1 MKRLFAVLLLLL
13 SSVVV
18 LSVASTASLA
28 QFRSDRSESDPPLNT
43 ASAMQGGD
51 SFFSRLFD
59 PTRFSMHQSF
69 SSSFISGGGGSLGIS
84 MFTNT
89 FSFHPSD
96 DLFVSADVSA
106 VYSPFSSFGS
116 AYSNSLN
123 GIYLTNARLDWKLS
137 DNAFMRVEYLG
148 GPTAGMYGAYSPYY
162 NPFYTPTSPAAPG
175 GFAAGAGV
183 QVH

>member
-1 MKRLFAVLLLLL
+1 MKRLL
-13 SSVVV
+13 SALRILGSSAI
-18 LSVASTASLA
+18 LISLASTASMA
-28 QFRSDRSESDPPLNT
+28 QFRSDVSHSDPPLNT

-51 SFFSRLFD
+51 FLSQLFD
-59 PTRFSMHQSF
+59 ANHFSMHQSF

-89 FSFHPSD
+89 FAFHPSD
-96 DLFVSADVSA
+96 NLFVSADLSA

-123 GIYLTNARLDWKLS
+123 GIYLTSARLDWKLS
-137 DNAFMRVEYLG
+137 DNTFMRVEYLG

-162 NPFYTPTSPAAPG
+162 NPFYMPSAPAAPG
-175 GFAAGAGV
+175 GFAAGGGV

>member
-1 MKRLFAVLLLLL
+1 MKRLFATLLFLGSSVILL
-13 SSVVV
+13 SLAATVSR
-18 LSVASTASLA
+18 A
-28 QFRSDRSESDPPLNT
+28 QFRSEINQPEPPLNT
-43 ASAMQGGD
+43 ANAMQGGNFL
-51 SFFSRLFD
+51 SQLFD
-59 PTRFSMHQSF
+59 PSRFSMHQSF

-89 FSFHPSD
+89 FAFHPSD

-106 VYSPFSSFGS
+106 VYSPYSSFGS

-148 GPTAGMYGAYSPYY
+148 GPTAGMYGGYSPYY
-162 NPFYTPTSPAAPG
+162 NPFYAPSFPSPG
-175 GFAAGAGV
+175 GFATGASV